1 MHRVGADG
9 AAEQG
14 PERGG
19 IQSERILQQSSLG
32 KNFTRAP
39 GQRLQHP
46 PQRGSGEAKGGEER
60 LRERGGGNAYPSSV
74 SELVRNGKE
83 GLRWR

>member
-1 MHRVGADG
+1 MGRYGEICTASG
-9 AAEQG
+9 RTARPSRGQ
-14 PERGG
+14 RQSWGG

-60 LRERGGGNAYPSSV
+60 LRERGGGQRLPIISV
-74 SELVRNGKE
+74 
-83 GLRWR
+83 